1 MNVNSKRQNQT
12 GFTLLEVLVVV
23 ACVII
28 LLGLVLVLR

>member
-1 MNVNSKRQNQT
+1 MKVNSVKKNQT

-28 LLGLVLVLR
+28 LLGLVLVLH